1 MKFPV
6 CDFSIGERLVKVV
19 GHRELG
25 DLAELAG
32 AAAVARCAIAVGVR
46 SGAAGPGAVSRTLDC
61 GWVVMWSTYAA
72 ASGSPETL
80 SRNFSRRR

>member
-1 MKFPV
+1 VSGSSKF
-6 CDFSIGERLVKVV
+6 V

-32 AAAVARCAIAVGVR
+32 AAAVARCSIALGVR
-46 SGAAGPGAVSRTLDC
+46 SGAAGQGQSGAPSPLDC

-72 ASGSPETL
+72 TSGSPETL
-80 SRNFSRRR
+80 CRNFGHRR